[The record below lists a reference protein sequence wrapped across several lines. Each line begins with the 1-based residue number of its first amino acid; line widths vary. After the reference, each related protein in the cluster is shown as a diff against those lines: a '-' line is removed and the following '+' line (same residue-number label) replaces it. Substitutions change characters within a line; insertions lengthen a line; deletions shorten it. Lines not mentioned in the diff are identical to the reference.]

1 MWKKQRLQTL
11 WISKYQLVCYPQ
23 EVQVHQSYPLLPY
36 IKNRASR
43 TGFWKTQDVDSYR
56 KKIVSH
62 RNCADLLL
70 RLISYSEIN
79 EQLGEFVG
87 QAVDTPHP
95 DKSVLHRSRKKRKV
109 QTSVNRT
116 SMKSAGFSG
125 KNDQFG
131 DNYL

>member
-56 KKIVSH
+56 KKIVIH

-79 EQLGEFVG
+79 EQPGEFLG
-87 QAVDTPHP
+87 QAVKPLHP
-95 DKSVLHRSRKKRKV
+95 DKSVLHRRPKKRKV
-109 QTSVNRT
+109 QTSSNRFA
-116 SMKSAGFSG
+116 MKNAGLTV

-131 DNYL
+131 DN